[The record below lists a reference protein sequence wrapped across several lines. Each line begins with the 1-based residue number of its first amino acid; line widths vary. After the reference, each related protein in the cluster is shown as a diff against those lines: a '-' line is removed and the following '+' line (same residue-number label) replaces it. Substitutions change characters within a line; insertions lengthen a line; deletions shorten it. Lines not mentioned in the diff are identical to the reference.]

1 MWGCAGRPPNRLRRL
16 PRSASG
22 SPSRLRLATVDP
34 CASTSPS
41 RVRLAV
47 ASPSR
52 IRLVLDEVLLK
63 LDMESLVT
71 QLVMCCHKCFA
82 NAILHPVVLSQDW
95 CPASKFCNES
105 CAVQML
111 VWDEPK
117 TKYHPHICYDMI
129 YTVPVTPNIHV
140 HIRNVDL
147 WLHLHSDTAVSSCR
161 SFSRIKKR
169 QCCMPTGQETLHGG
183 GTWTAPELCSPPAS
197 PKPGC
202 SSSSG
207 VTRRRPALCS
217 PPAPGP
223 VHAEAVAERPP
234 SPSGRRR
241 RMQDDGATADGE

>member
-1 MWGCAGRPPNRLRRL
+1 MHSLTDVYGR
-16 PRSASG
+16 
-22 SPSRLRLATVDP
+22 
-34 CASTSPS
+34 
-41 RVRLAV
+41 
-47 ASPSR
+47 
-52 IRLVLDEVLLK
+52 I
-63 LDMESLVT
+63 M
-71 QLVMCCHKCFA
+71 
-82 NAILHPVVLSQDW
+82 
-95 CPASKFCNES
+95 S

-117 TKYHPHICYDMI
+117 TKYHSHICYDMI

-234 SPSGRRR
+234 SPSSRRR
-241 RMQDDGATADGE
+241 MMQDDGATADGEVGEAVGAHGELEPRGGHPDARLGRRTGAPRPSRAPSRGAREAAAGRGWRTGYGTLLQRIGFWRPESFRVDVEYSFKG